1 MKIPVLKELMK
12 KDIGFYKNI
21 LSLGLIQVT
30 NFIIP
35 LITFPYLVR
44 TVGIEQ
50 YGVIS
55 YGLTIITYLSAF
67 VDFGF
72 MVSATRLV
80 AIYKNDKEKLSYLF
94 STVTVARIV
103 LFLVAAIALL
113 ISGLFVEKVGDHI
126 SMYFLG
132 LSMLLSTA
140 IFPLWFFQGIEQM
153 KYVTYFNIAAKIILI
168 FLLFLV
174 VKSPEDYLYVPGI
187 YGIANVLTG
196 IYGNWYVLKNFQLK
210 FTLSKWYDIV
220 GQYKAGLN
228 LFYTNF
234 IVVLLNNSNV
244 IILSI
249 YVSDALIGSYS
260 FVEKIVFALWQVLA
274 VFSQATYPI
283 LCRLSE
289 ESHDKIKRFLART
302 FIPFVVFIA
311 VTCLSISFFAS
322 DIVLLLSGKTNIE
335 ATNVLRIMIFTP
347 LIVCLNIPAYQT
359 QLAYSLTKDNT
370 KIYAVAALLNITLCT
385 ILVRN
390 QGILGAAI
398 SMLIVQTV
406 VTLGLNYV
414 TEIKFRQYS
423 LFRN

>member
-1 MKIPVLKELMK
+1 MQIPGLKELMK

-50 YGVIS
+50 YGIIS

-94 STVTVARIV
+94 STVTIARIL
-103 LFLVAAIALL
+103 LFFAAAGALL
-113 ISGLFVEKVGDHI
+113 ISGLFIEKIGNHI
-126 SMYFLG
+126 IMYFLG

-153 KYVTYFNIAAKIILI
+153 KYVTYFNISAKIILI
-168 FLLFLV
+168 FLLFIV
-174 VKSPEDYLYVPGI
+174 VTDSKDYLYVPGI

-196 IYGNWYVLKNFQLK
+196 VYGNWYVLKKFELNFS
-210 FTLSKWYDIV
+210 LSTWHDIF
-220 GQYKAGLN
+220 GQYKSGLN

-249 YVSDALIGSYS
+249 YVSDTLIGSYS

-302 FIPFVVFIA
+302 FVPFVALIA
-311 VTCLSISFFAS
+311 ATCIVISFFSS
-322 DIVLLLSGKTNIE
+322 DIVLLLSGKTNTE
-335 ATNVLRIMIFTP
+335 AVNVLRIMIFTP

-370 KIYAVAALLNITLCT
+370 KIYAAAALLNIALCV
-385 ILVRN
+385 ILVRY

-398 SMLIVQTV
+398 AMLIVQTV

-423 LFRN
+423 LLRS

>member
-1 MKIPVLKELMK
+1 MQISVLKELMK
-12 KDIGFYKNI
+12 KDISFYKNI

-67 VDFGF
+67 VEFGF

-80 AIYKNDKEKLSYLF
+80 AIYKNDKVKLSYLF
-94 STVTVARIV
+94 STVTIARV
-103 LFLVAAIALL
+103 LLFFVAAAALL
-113 ISGLFVEKVGDHI
+113 ISGLFIEKIGDHI
-126 SMYFLG
+126 FMYFLG

-140 IFPLWFFQGIEQM
+140 IFPLWFFQGVEQM

-168 FLLFLV
+168 LLLFV
-174 VKSPEDYLYVPGI
+174 VVTDSQDYFYVPGI

-196 IYGNWYVLKNFQLK
+196 IYGNWYVLKNFNLK
-210 FTLSKWYDIV
+210 FTFSSLHDIFD
-220 GQYKAGLN
+220 QYKAGVN

-234 IVVLLNNSNV
+234 VVVLLNNSNV

-249 YVSDALIGSYS
+249 YVSDTLIGSYS

-289 ESHDKIKRFLART
+289 ESHEKIRKFLART
-302 FIPFVVFIA
+302 FLPFFGMIA
-311 VTCLSISFFAS
+311 TACIGISFFAPE
-322 DIVLLLSGKTNIE
+322 IVLLLSGKIN
-335 ATNVLRIMIFTP
+335 ADAVNVLRVMIFTP

-370 KIYAVAALLNITLCT
+370 KIYAVAALLNIALCAL
-385 ILVRN
+385 LVRQN
-390 QGILGAAI
+390 GIIGAAI
-398 SMLIVQTV
+398 SMLIVQTI

-414 TEIKFRQYS
+414 TEIKFKQYS
-423 LFRN
+423 LLRN